1 MSFYTSL
8 TGLNDAQTELSTIAN
23 NIANAATN
31 GFKKSRVDFGD
42 IISASPLQDPKRV
55 VGSGVAVRQVAQ
67 QFQQGAIATS
77 DSALDLAISGQGFF
91 TVKSPGGDN
100 QVAYTRNG
108 AFTVLA
114 DRYVVDG
121 DGRRLQ
127 VYPTTADGSVLTT
140 ALGSTRSLQLP
151 LTSGIPK
158 ATTAIKLS
166 VNLSASSPVI
176 TAPFDPRDTATYNS
190 ATSLTVFDTAGNPL
204 SASVYYAKTAV
215 PSGADPLH
223 HWTAHVIVDGAELT
237 SGGTAGFDMGFDAS
251 GTLVSPATPTAF
263 DSFVPPG
270 GGGALTLA
278 VDHGVATTQ
287 QSGPFAVNVRTQDGF
302 ATGRLES
309 VAVDGDGTVRSSFTN
324 GDIQILGQV
333 AVALFSNPQGLKQ
346 LGNATYLT
354 SPEAGPALMGV
365 ASLDGLGAVKSG
377 SIEKSNVDLTEELV
391 GLITAQRNYQAN
403 AKAIETGSTLLNT
416 IIQIN

>member
-1 MSFYTSL
+1 MSFYSSL
-8 TGLNDAQTELSTIAN
+8 TGLDGAQTELSTIAN
-23 NIANAATN
+23 NIANASTN

-77 DSALDLAISGQGFF
+77 DSALDMAISGQGFF
-91 TVKSPGGDN
+91 AVRSPGGDN
-100 QVAYTRNG
+100 QVAFTRAG

-127 VYPTTADGSVLTT
+127 VYPTTPDGSVLTT
-140 ALGSTRSLQLP
+140 ALGSTRNLQLP

-158 ATTAIKLS
+158 ATTAVKLA
-166 VNLSASSPVI
+166 VNLSASTPVI
-176 TAPFDPRDTATYNS
+176 AAAFDPADTATYSS
-190 ATSLTVFDTAGNPL
+190 ATSLTVYDTAGNPL

-215 PSGADPLH
+215 PNANDPAH
-223 HWTAHVIVDGAELT
+223 HWTAHVVVDGAELT
-237 SGGTAGFDMGFDAS
+237 VGGTAGFDLAFDAN
-251 GTLVSPATPTAF
+251 GALTAPTTPTAF
-263 DSFVPPG
+263 DSFVPAS
-270 GGGALTLA
+270 GGGAITLS
-278 VDHGVATTQ
+278 VDHGIATTQ
-287 QSGPFAVNVRTQDGF
+287 QSGPFAVNVRSQDGF

-309 VAVDGDGTVRSSFTN
+309 VSVDGDGTVRSSFTN
-324 GDIQILGQV
+324 GDIEILGKV
-333 AVALFSNPQGLKQ
+333 AVALFGNPQGLKQ

-354 SPEAGPALMGV
+354 SPDAGPAMMGI
-365 ASLDGLGAVKSG
+365 ASLDGLGGIKSG

-416 IIQIN
+416 IIQLN